1 MISAEIIAD
10 SLNPNLKRLTTMKVV
25 MPRMILAEFNT
36 HRILSKNSASS
47 RAIPF
52 NKMMDAVLQTPFIP
66 LKWMKE
72 HKGMQ
77 GTEYI
82 SDTRQIYELQRLWI
96 QSSMDA
102 CNRAQSMNNRGLTK
116 QMCNRILEPYM
127 YHTVIVSGTEWSNF
141 FALRAHEAAEIH
153 MQELANKM
161 LEAYNASEPNK
172 LKGGEWHIPYGDNI
186 DLASHK
192 WAFAGFKAGDD
203 MPQIIR
209 VKIATARIAGISYT
223 IVGDD
228 GLEEDYEKLIR
239 RHDKLSTSGHWSPF
253 EHCAMALP
261 EDEFGTRDYTSGNF
275 VGFKQ
280 YRKCF
285 KNENQADSR
294 IIMKS

>member
-10 SLNPNLKRLTTMKVV
+10 SLSPTLKRLTTMKVV

-66 LKWMKE
+66 MAWMKE

-77 GTEYI
+77 GNEYI
-82 SDTRQIYELQRLWI
+82 TDKRQIYELQRLWI

-102 CNRAQSMNNRGLTK
+102 CDRAQSMNNRGLTK

-127 YHTVIVSGTEWSNF
+127 YHTVIVSGTNWGNF

-153 MQELANKM
+153 MQELAKKM
-161 LEAYNASEPNK
+161 LEAYNASDPKK
-172 LKGGEWHIPYGDNI
+172 LAAGEWHLPVGDSFDEERLNDYAI
-186 DLASHK
+186 DMATGQSEEPISSLK
-192 WAFAGFKAGDD
+192 
-203 MPQIIR
+203 I
-209 VKIATARIAGISYT
+209 KIATARCAGISYT

-228 GLEEDYEKLIR
+228 GLEEDYGKLIR
-239 RHDKLSTSGHWSPF
+239 RHDKLLTSGHWSPF
-253 EHCAMALP
+253 EHCAQAMH
-261 EDEFGTRDYTSGNF
+261 EDEEMDWSGNF
-275 VGFKQ
+275 IGFTQ
-280 YRKCF
+280 YRKF
-285 KNENQADSR
+285 FANENQSDSR
-294 IIMKS
+294 IIMKF